1 MPGVPSRFPPKAR
14 EVYGAWTS
22 TEQAVELLEA
32 CNTVFMASPD
42 YQSKHQANESQ
53 PEDGE
58 SRFEGVVDTDTV
70 QVEGGPDQD
79 VLEITV
85 YDNCAKMCVV
95 SHSVRRSKDDPKRTG
110 PPTLRLRR
118 GAPGLSRQSG
128 PGV

>member
-79 VLEITV
+79 VLEIMMV
-85 YDNCAKMCVV
+85 YHDNSAKMCVV
-95 SHSVRRSKDDPKRTG
+95 SHNVRRSKADPKPTG
-110 PPTLRLRR
+110 TPTLRLRMGG
-118 GAPGLSRQSG
+118 GARVTSPE
-128 PGV
+128 